1 MENALEWDDGQI
13 DDEFA
18 RVVGIPS
25 LIRTLII
32 EDGFTEVT
40 LKNPQTGEVRILDT
54 STMYLIKRKLICE
67 TQRK

>member
-32 EDGFTEVT
+32 VDGFAEVT
-40 LKNPQTGEVRILDT
+40 LKNPQTGEVKTLDT
-54 STMYLIKRKLICE
+54 SCIHLIKSKLTCEMHRK
-67 TQRK
+67 